1 MEGQLD
7 GSGWS
12 MVERIGTQFVVDG
25 SPFYVNGF
33 NTYWLMVYAVDPS
46 TRPTVISLFQEA
58 ASAGL
63 TVGRTWA
70 FNDGGWRA
78 LQTSPGVY
86 DEQVFKA
93 LDFVIRE
100 AEKNKIRLILSLV
113 NNWDDY
119 GGKAQYVRWGRNA
132 GLKLHSD
139 CAFFWDPTIRSYFK
153 AHIKAVLTRVNTL
166 TNVAYKDDP
175 TIFSWELINEGRC
188 QTDPTGDTF
197 HAWIE
202 EMALYVKS
210 IDPNHLVGIG
220 TEGFYGPCS
229 PAKLQFNPYNCAHQE
244 GTDYIRNHQAAG
256 IDFASIHIYPSAW
269 ISESFCP
276 SHLSFAKKWAMTHIE
291 DSENILKMPV
301 LFTEF
306 GVPERDVKYRESF
319 MQIVYNSVL
328 GSAEKGGAGAGSLI
342 WQLFPNC
349 TQAKRMSDGFEI
361 VLAHSPSITKIICEQ
376 SNKLN
381 CINNRGMC
389 LIQFDG
395 VEESLAVGD
404 AEAKAVSFK

>member
-1 MEGQLD
+1 MVQMEGQLD

-153 AHIKAVLTRVNTL
+153 AHIK
-166 TNVAYKDDP
+166 
-175 TIFSWELINEGRC
+175 
-188 QTDPTGDTF
+188 
-197 HAWIE
+197 AWIE